1 MSEKQRDTEGASDG
15 ASTLTDGAAK
25 RAEAGA
31 SEASRGRPDKADMK
45 LEQNLRQGAS
55 PRSGWSLR
63 LALPLSLLALG
74 LAVWLVYVRIADGPV
89 VQTDPLDDAPGAA
102 LESRLD
108 AVIARLA
115 EHDARHQ
122 QLQAAQAR
130 LELAMERLGG
140 EAAALESQLDTR
152 LDRRLERHSLQLES
166 AFRERST
173 QWAQDIDALG
183 LRLGDAIEVWSRE
196 GGFGQRSDQ
205 DLARRLAMLEA
216 AALLRIGQERAE
228 WAGDL
233 PGASL
238 AYRQAEERL
247 RGLDDPR
254 LEQVRRAI
262 AREEQALT
270 GLATVDLT
278 QTLARLER
286 LTLESRSW
294 PSWAGLGSLVS
305 GEDEPSG
312 DHEQAVAAPPE
323 PWGARLSAM
332 ARALVRV
339 QQRDEL
345 GRTDEQFDLAR
356 ELLQLRLVA
365 AQLAL
370 VRRDQDALRLQLNAA
385 RRLLDEW
392 FDQRSEVVIR
402 ARIELDQLGSL
413 VLEAD
418 LPPLGEALNRLQTL
432 LERA

>member
-115 EHDARHQ
+115 EDDARHQ

-205 DLARRLAMLEA
+205 DLARRQ
-216 AALLRIGQERAE
+216 RT
-228 WAGDL
+228 
-233 PGASL
+233 
-238 AYRQAEERL
+238 
-247 RGLDDPR
+247 
-254 LEQVRRAI
+254 EQRVVVVGPAV
-262 AREEQALT
+262 EQ
-270 GLATVDLT
+270 GKRDI
-278 QTLARLER
+278 
-286 LTLESRSW
+286 
-294 PSWAGLGSLVS
+294 
-305 GEDEPSG
+305 
-312 DHEQAVAAPPE
+312 
-323 PWGARLSAM
+323 LSA
-332 ARALVRV
+332 
-339 QQRDEL
+339 
-345 GRTDEQFDLAR
+345 EQ
-356 ELLQLRLVA
+356 
-365 AQLAL
+365 
-370 VRRDQDALRLQLNAA
+370 
-385 RRLLDEW
+385 LDKP
-392 FDQRSEVVIR
+392 
-402 ARIELDQLGSL
+402 A
-413 VLEAD
+413 
-418 LPPLGEALNRLQTL
+418 
-432 LERA
+432 